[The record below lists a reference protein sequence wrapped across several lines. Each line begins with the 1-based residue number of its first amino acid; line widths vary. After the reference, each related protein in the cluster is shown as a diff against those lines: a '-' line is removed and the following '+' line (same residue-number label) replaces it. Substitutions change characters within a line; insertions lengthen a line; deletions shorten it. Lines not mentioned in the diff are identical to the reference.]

1 MAQITAYRRDSGAK
15 VRIPEHWLDHKVLGA
30 PYSRTR
36 PAPKPAPQHTPAPTG
51 GASKKEA

>member
-30 PYSRTR
+30 PYTRTR
-36 PAPKPAPQHTPAPTG
+36 PATTPKAVPAPVG
-51 GASKKEA
+51 GDKKKEAI